1 MISETAA
8 HIFVVDDDE
17 RLAALLCRYLD
28 SQGFI
33 AIAAKHV
40 ADARSKLASFSF
52 DLVVL
57 DIMMPGESGL
67 VLAKELAEQPD
78 APPVLLITAL
88 DAPEDRVNGLTAGA
102 EDYITKPFD
111 PRELVLRIER
121 VLRRRPT
128 IPPPARTALPATLTL
143 GPFLLETESGFLS
156 ENGQRL
162 ALTSQEQRLLRYLAK
177 RLGQEVSRDDLAEI
191 LGDGATPRAVD
202 VQVARLRKKFEPDP
216 RNPNWLQTVRGVGY
230 RLIGRPQTLD
240 Q

>member
-1 MISETAA
+1 MSGEAA

-17 RLAALLCRYLD
+17 RLADLLCRFLD
-28 SQGFI
+28 SQGYI
-33 AIAAKHV
+33 AVTAQHA
-40 ADARSKLASFSF
+40 ADARQKMASFTF

-67 VLAKELAEQPD
+67 VLAKELADNPH

-88 DAPEDRVNGLTAGA
+88 DGPGDRVDGLSTGA

-121 VLRRRPT
+121 VLRRRPPAAVGGPDPGL
-128 IPPPARTALPATLTL
+128 PPRLAL
-143 GPFLLETESGFLS
+143 GPYLLDVDSGDLS
-156 ENGQRL
+156 REGERL
-162 ALTSQEQRLLRYLAK
+162 ALTSQEQRMLRYLAGRVGK
-177 RLGQEVSRDDLAEI
+177 NVSRDDLAEI

-230 RLIGRPQTLD
+230 RLTGRRL
-240 Q
+240 

>member
-1 MISETAA
+1 MSGEAA

-17 RLAALLCRYLD
+17 RLADLLCRYLNG
-28 SQGFI
+28 QGYI
-33 AIAAKHV
+33 AVAAQDA
-40 ADARSKLASFSF
+40 ADARQKMASFAF

-67 VLAKELAEQPD
+67 VLAKELADTPD

-88 DAPEDRVNGLTAGA
+88 DGQEDRVQGLSTGA

-121 VLRRRPT
+121 VLRRRQAPAVDGVEVA
-128 IPPPARTALPATLTL
+128 PPPRLML
-143 GPFLLETESGFLS
+143 GPYMLDVDSGDLS
-156 ENGQRL
+156 RDGDRL
-162 ALTSQEQRLLRYLAK
+162 ILTSQEQRMLRYLAG
-177 RLGQEVSRDDLAEI
+177 RVGEDVSRDDLAEI
-191 LGDGATPRAVD
+191 MGEGATPRAVD

-230 RLIGRPQTLD
+230 RLTGRRF
-240 Q
+240 

>member
-1 MISETAA
+1 MSGEAA

-17 RLAALLCRYLD
+17 RLADLLCRYLN
-28 SQGFI
+28 GKGYI
-33 AIAAKHV
+33 AVAAQDA
-40 ADARSKLASFSF
+40 ADARQKMASFAF

-67 VLAKELAEQPD
+67 VLAKELAETPD

-88 DAPEDRVNGLTAGA
+88 DGQEDRVQGLSTGA

-121 VLRRRPT
+121 VLRRRQAPAVDGGEVA
-128 IPPPARTALPATLTL
+128 PPPRLML
-143 GPFLLETESGFLS
+143 GPYMLDIDSGDLS
-156 ENGQRL
+156 RDGDRL
-162 ALTSQEQRLLRYLAK
+162 ILTSQEQRMLRYLAG
-177 RLGQEVSRDDLAEI
+177 RVGEDVSRDDLAEI
-191 LGDGATPRAVD
+191 MGEGATPRAVD

-230 RLIGRPQTLD
+230 RLTGRRF
-240 Q
+240 

>member
-1 MISETAA
+1 MSGDAA

-17 RLAALLCRYLD
+17 RLADLLCRYLNG
-28 SQGFI
+28 QGYI
-33 AIAAKHV
+33 AVAAQHV
-40 ADARSKLASFSF
+40 ADARQKMASFTF

-67 VLAKELAEQPD
+67 VLAKELADNPD

-88 DAPEDRVNGLTAGA
+88 DGPGDRVEGLSTGA

-121 VLRRRPT
+121 VLRRRPAAVGD
-128 IPPPARTALPATLTL
+128 PDPALAPRLAL
-143 GPFLLETESGFLS
+143 GPYLLDVDSGDLFRDG
-156 ENGQRL
+156 ERL
-162 ALTSQEQRLLRYLAK
+162 GLTSQEQRMLRYLAG
-177 RLGQEVSRDDLAEI
+177 RVGEDISRDDLAEM

-230 RLIGRPQTLD
+230 RLTGRRL
-240 Q
+240 